1 MAHKILVMS
10 PLHNLGATVSASLL
24 SQAITFS
31 SRTCTLLFTQ
41 ADSLLPSYFGIQEV
55 NDPTR
60 SIMQVVKLI
69 DSGAIKDQD
78 ILDYAFPLTKNLH
91 LVNVVEKSLTQR
103 DRIQVISH
111 IYNRSA
117 TDCVVIDNSDDLS
130 TSFSKSL
137 IQDSDQIFIVVQPT
151 VKSLARM
158 KLWLQD
164 PLLENYPELFIIV
177 NEYNERIFS
186 MRELAKYMGLPA
198 NRVCKI
204 HYNPYIGMCCFKG
217 ALQTVLPLSKEL
229 DPRVVN
235 LKNDIEELQQCV
247 GSSMLV
253 RSKKGF

>member
-198 NRVCKI
+198 NRVCKL